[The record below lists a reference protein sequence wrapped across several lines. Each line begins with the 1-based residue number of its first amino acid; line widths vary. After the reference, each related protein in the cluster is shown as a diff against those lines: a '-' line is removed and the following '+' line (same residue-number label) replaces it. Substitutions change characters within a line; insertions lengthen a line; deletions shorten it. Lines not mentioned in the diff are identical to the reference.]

1 MSEKQYKFKFVL
13 RKHVYFWYVPAF
25 IENQKWKKQDLQAK
39 ESWCQ
44 DANSTTSYIQKEK
57 TKRNRD
63 MNQESF
69 RLKNSRNILG

>member
-13 RKHVYFWYVPAF
+13 RKDVYFWYVLAF
-25 IENQKWKKQDLQAK
+25 IENQKCKKQDLQAK

-44 DANSTTSYIQKEK
+44 DANSTTSYIEKEK

>member
-1 MSEKQYKFKFVL
+1 ML
-13 RKHVYFWYVPAF
+13 AF

-44 DANSTTSYIQKEK
+44 DANSTTSYIEKEK